1 MEEKFA
7 VGLSSG
13 RPVTSISPSTGSEG
27 TRSIGATVSLEDT
40 ITLALRAV
48 RHPQTGVAALL
59 AGANQDLNGRIC
71 AVYLAPSGPG
81 PVELLTAGGPD
92 SQLVGAPGPVGGEIG
107 VFVRT
112 LVRETVPVCSE
123 GPTDHPAP
131 WNSFRYLGW
140 IATPL
145 PSGEACLLLVAGV
158 QPIDEVALRRA
169 SAPIGVLTAAFVAGR
184 EVQRLR
190 HELHQLRQ
198 ERTLLAAGLQH
209 DLRTPLTSIL
219 GCARTMRDRYDLLD
233 PHLRDEMLDIM
244 EAQGERLNSMIAQA
258 LNRETAGPHAPLRLA
273 STNTKEVAERVANA
287 ARTGRG
293 GEILIE
299 VAETVVVTDTG
310 RLERAL
316 LNLLDNALKY
326 SPPGH
331 AVHLLGETSDTGFT
345 FTVADSGPGV
355 TSSVVPTLFSAYA
368 TDPNRAGGLGLGLH
382 SAATLVDEL
391 GGRVQYARQ
400 AGWTRFSIHI
410 PDLRQQEV
418 GAGIGREKAQ
428 A

>member
-1 MEEKFA
+1 MEEELA
-7 VGLSSG
+7 AGLSSG
-13 RPVTSISPSTGSEG
+13 HPGTSISPSDGSEG
-27 TRSIGATVSLEDT
+27 TRSIRKTASLEET

-71 AVYLAPSGPG
+71 GVYLAPSGPG
-81 PVELLTAGGPD
+81 PIELLTVGGPD
-92 SQLVGAPGPVGGEIG
+92 SQLVGGPGPVAGDMA
-107 VFVRT
+107 VFVRMG
-112 LVRETVPVCSE
+112 VRETAPVCSE
-123 GPTDHPAP
+123 GPTDHPEP

-145 PSGEACLLLVAGV
+145 PSGEACLLLVAGS
-158 QPIDEVALRRA
+158 QPIDEAALRRA

-184 EVQRLR
+184 EVERLR

-219 GCARTMRDRYDLLD
+219 GCARTMRERFDLLA
-233 PHLRDEMLDIM
+233 PHERDEMLDIM
-244 EAQGERLNSMIAQA
+244 EAQGERLNAMIAQA
-258 LNRETAGPHAPLRLA
+258 LNRETGGPHAPLRLA
-273 STNTKEVAERVANA
+273 TTNLKEVAERVADA

-299 VAETVVVTDTG
+299 VAETVLVTDTG

-331 AVHLLGETSDTGFT
+331 AVHLLGETSDPGYT

-368 TDPNRAGGLGLGLH
+368 TDPNRSGGLGLGLH
-382 SAATLVDEL
+382 SAASLVDEL
-391 GGRVQYARQ
+391 GGRVRYGRQ

-410 PDLRQQEV
+410 PDLRKREV
-418 GAGIGREKAQ
+418 GAVVGRAIGKA
-428 A
+428 